1 MDKINSIKSKS
12 RKLGLFIFF
21 AFVVLQLLIAY
32 RLFGISENIQNN
44 NKLLKQ
50 NLLFQE
56 LKSDMLV
63 MSIGPDFSMA
73 QEVRRLSFKTHDKQ
87 MISMANDLVN
97 RFNTTDDKISLVTP
111 ILQYVQRQT
120 EILHEKLKNAP
131 TLDLTK
137 ENMIMFV
144 LILIINIIINVVI
157 HFSSL
162 KFVKNVE
169 DLKIGVERFFE
180 FLARKRERTEKI
192 VLDSDDEI
200 NEIATMVN
208 KNIEKLE
215 ADIQKD
221 NETVSEIAE
230 VSSLWERGEL
240 SHKIE
245 SEPASS
251 DLKIL
256 KKELN
261 NFINGIHII
270 FVDILSTLDHY
281 EQGDYTTRIRKD
293 AEGELKK
300 LMVGVNSLG
309 NALEDS
315 ATEIVM
321 SLKEK
326 SENLSDTSGN
336 LSESLDILKGN
347 LNKENQN
354 IGNVSQEVEQVAE
367 NIKSTVDK
375 ANAMNEV
382 ATHTKSSADKGE
394 ELADSTLNAMEEIKD
409 STEAINEAITVI
421 DSIAFQTNI
430 LSLNAA
436 VEAATAGE
444 AGKGFA
450 VVAQE
455 VRNLAS
461 KSAEAAKEIKEL
473 VGRTQSKADEGMNI
487 SLKMKTNFSE
497 VAKKIVETFELVN
510 SVTSEA
516 NLEMDKIE
524 KIKSLISE
532 IREMA
537 DENARAM
544 EGTSDIAQTLNQIS
558 TELNSEVQSKQVKK
572 GQ

>member
-63 MSIGPDFSMA
+63 MSMGPDLSMA
-73 QEVRRLSFKTHDKQ
+73 QEVKRLSLQSDDRQ
-87 MISMANDLVN
+87 MKSMARDLVDK
-97 RFNTTDDKISLVTP
+97 FNSSTDKISLITP
-111 ILQYVQRQT
+111 VLQYVQGQT

-131 TLDLTK
+131 TINLTK
-137 ENMIMFV
+137 ENIIMFV
-144 LILIINIIINVVI
+144 LILLINIMINVVI
-157 HFSSL
+157 HFFSL
-162 KFVKNVE
+162 KFVKSVE
-169 DLKIGVERFFE
+169 GLKIGVERFFE
-180 FLARKRERTEKI
+180 FLSRKREKTQKI

-336 LSESLDILKGN
+336 LSESLGILKGN

-524 KIKSLISE
+524 RIKSLISE
-532 IREMA
+532 IRDMA
-537 DENARAM
+537 DENAKAM
-544 EGTSDIAQTLNQIS
+544 SGTSDIAETLNQIS